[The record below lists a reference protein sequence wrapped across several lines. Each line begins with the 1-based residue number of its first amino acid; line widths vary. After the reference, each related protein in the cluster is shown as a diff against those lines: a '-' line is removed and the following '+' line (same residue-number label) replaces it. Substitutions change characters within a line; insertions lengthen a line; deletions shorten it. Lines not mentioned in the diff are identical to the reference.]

1 MSAAAREAEL
11 ELLTLM
17 YDSSKQ
23 VKPSSTSAYAR
34 DILASV
40 DWLCS
45 RYRYSH
51 RIPRTSPFT
60 AVFPEWAKDVIRA
73 DSVREL
79 AHDND
84 GRDVLAIND
93 EIIEGVVQDTRDQRH
108 LDRGRPQ
115 GRHLRHRRRSPPA
128 SGPDLV
134 S

>member
-1 MSAAAREAEL
+1 M
-11 ELLTLM
+11 
-17 YDSSKQ
+17 
-23 VKPSSTSAYAR
+23 
-34 DILASV
+34 ASV

-93 EIIEGVVQDTRDQRH
+93 EIIEGWFKTRGINVIWTEDG
-108 LDRGRPQ
+108 LKAGTY
-115 GRHLRHRRRSPPA
+115 GTGGEAHRR
-128 SGPDLV
+128 LV
-134 S
+134 LIWSAE